1 MRQTLLLSMALLS
14 GAAAGLPA
22 QDSIP
27 IRVVQVLK
35 DSSGKEVNYIVQ
47 VRGKLMLAI
56 SQSQAETAQIV
67 NAELKGALAKLKARD
82 TLVARYENA
91 LAWSDSTIQ
100 RQRMLIA
107 QLDSLY
113 RGWRDVSSGWKR
125 LASEPWLTF
134 DFGLGETGR
143 DHNPAVLA
151 GLGIRR
157 FRIWGFLQEAN
168 AGGAIGMSLRLF

>member
-1 MRQTLLLSMALLS
+1 MRALLLSMALLS
-14 GAAAGLPA
+14 CAAARLPA

-56 SQSQAETAQIV
+56 SQSQADTAQIV

-100 RQRMLIA
+100 R
-107 QLDSLY
+107 
-113 RGWRDVSSGWKR
+113 
-125 LASEPWLTF
+125 
-134 DFGLGETGR
+134 
-143 DHNPAVLA
+143 
-151 GLGIRR
+151 
-157 FRIWGFLQEAN
+157 
-168 AGGAIGMSLRLF
+168 